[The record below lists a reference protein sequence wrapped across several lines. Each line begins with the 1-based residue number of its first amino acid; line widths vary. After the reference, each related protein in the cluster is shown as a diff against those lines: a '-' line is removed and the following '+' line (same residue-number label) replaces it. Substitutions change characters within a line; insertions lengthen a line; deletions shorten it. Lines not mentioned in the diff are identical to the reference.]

1 MDKQDKIEQLKK
13 VLTKASSIEKGKEI
27 AVAKEFIQIDDK
39 IDSTKEEIG
48 GKLDKIIEDVV
59 TPVNQEVSITGSEIV
74 TIRGKDGRD
83 GKDGER
89 GEKGEKGDRGD
100 AGKDGLDGYVGRDG
114 IDGLPGRDGLDGR
127 DGKDGATGLQ
137 GKPGKDGKDGITEI
151 PEKVIKKTL
160 KKIGYDSLKGGENL
174 IDRSHL
180 DKAVSILDSR
190 TSFLINKINNLP
202 AGGGGGTW
210 GSITGTLSDQ
220 TDLQSALDA
229 KGSGTVTSVSVTTA
243 NGVSGSVATAT
254 TTPAITLTLGAIT
267 PSSIDAGSG
276 AITTTGN
283 VSGNNWLGT
292 TAVRAG
298 ATSFFYWSTLA
309 RMYSP
314 ADGVIRLTD
323 NAATSFDRLQFG
335 GTTSSFPA
343 IKRNGAAINFR
354 LADDSAAAA
363 VTALT
368 FNGVALVTGGTA
380 TKYLSEDGTYT
391 TPAGGGGITI
401 GTTTI
406 TSGTSTRILYNNA
419 GVVGEYTLTGTGA
432 VVAMQTAPSFLNGI
446 TVADTVI
453 AGSGSLAG
461 SLISGTQT
469 WNTTG
474 SPTSILLDVT
484 NTASGAN
491 AKLIDLKVGGVSQF
505 NVSKAGVVTTTG
517 IIESASQVRGSSFRI
532 TLGNSY
538 IWNTASQ
545 MKSSVD
551 GIIVFQNSAGSDF
564 NRLQWGGTTSSF
576 PSIKR
581 SSAILQ
587 ARLADDSAYTDL
599 EVADEAYGV
608 GWNGSVEVPT
618 KNAVYDKIETV
629 IAGAGANTALSNLA
643 SVAINTT
650 LVSDTNNTDDLGT
663 TAVKWANLY
672 VTNIGATATRTTK
685 GWFTD
690 IESTNMPTVGGT
702 AILTSLTAPQFTT
715 IELGHATANTL
726 SASGGVLSIEGKA
739 IPNLTDG
746 GTFLADI
753 SVPAEAYSSTWN
765 GSNEVPTKNDV
776 YDADFYKDDWS
787 KIFAGLGSTILFR
800 TIGAGDINF
809 GSNALVDGVAYYAAV
824 YISKATT
831 ITGLKWYQ
839 SIQGNYT
846 ADNNNYVALY
856 SYSGGTMTQVAISTN
871 DGDIWKVASNTFGSA
886 AFTTPFAASPGV
898 YFIGALWN
906 ASATVT
912 APLIGQY
919 ANSIN
924 AAIQSYD
931 FTNSAKVYSTVSAQT
946 TLPATQ
952 AMSGTTGV
960 LNGRWFGL
968 Y

>member
-174 IDRSHL
+174 IDKSHL

-210 GSITGTLSDQ
+210 GSITGTLSSQ

-229 KGSGTVTSVSVTTA
+229 KQDLLGGTGFVKSSAGVISYDTSTYITTSSASSTYVPYTGATADVSLGSQALQFGGSYRTTITYDNANEATLILSANATDNGKIGFGSYNSGYRVYTQGTNISATRTIEFPNA
-243 NGVSGSVATAT
+243 NGTFVLSVNS
-254 TTPAITLTLGAIT
+254 TTPDAAGNVVISSGAIT
-267 PSSIDAGSG
+267 VGSTSVASGTTTRILYNNAGTVGEYTLTGTGTVVAMQTAPTFVTSITTPSVLATANDSGALGASGTAFSDLFLASGAVINFASSNVTMTHSSGTLTFNNTAIALGSG

-283 VSGNNWLGT
+283 ITANSFLGLS
-292 TAVRAG
+292 AVRAG
-298 ATSFFYWSTLA
+298 ASGLIYWNGSTQ
-309 RMYSP
+309 MKSP
-314 ADGVIRLTD
+314 SDGVITMWD
-323 NAATSFDRLQFG
+323 NANTSFGRLQF
-335 GTTSSFPA
+335 
-343 IKRNGAAINFR
+343 
-354 LADDSAAAA
+354 
-363 VTALT
+363 
-368 FNGVALVTGGTA
+368 
-380 TKYLSEDGTYT
+380 
-391 TPAGGGGITI
+391 
-401 GTTTI
+401 
-406 TSGTSTRILYNNA
+406 
-419 GVVGEYTLTGTGA
+419 
-432 VVAMQTAPSFLNGI
+432 
-446 TVADTVI
+446 
-453 AGSGSLAG
+453 
-461 SLISGTQT
+461 
-469 WNTTG
+469 
-474 SPTSILLDVT
+474 
-484 NTASGAN
+484 
-491 AKLIDLKVGGVSQF
+491 
-505 NVSKAGVVTTTG
+505 
-517 IIESASQVRGSSFRI
+517 
-532 TLGNSY
+532 
-538 IWNTASQ
+538 
-545 MKSSVD
+545 
-551 GIIVFQNSAGSDF
+551 
-564 NRLQWGGTTSSF
+564 GGTTSSF

-871 DGDIWKVASNTFGSA
+871 DGNIWKVASNTFGSA